1 MSESMCRSSPVV
13 ATPESYAGRP
23 GELLV
28 AVDDPAAIEVVGR
41 QLDLDP
47 VAWEDADAIAPHL
60 PRGVT
65 ERLVAAVEGDPE
77 IAVPERLDDFA
88 IELDLLFLLGDC
100 RPLTG
105 KGRR

>member
-1 MSESMCRSSPVV
+1 MRTARGYQTGGKRCL
-13 ATPESYAGRP
+13 AAAG
-23 GELLV
+23 
-28 AVDDPAAIEVVGR
+28 
-41 QLDLDP
+41 DLDP
-47 VAWEDADAIAPHL
+47 VAREDADAVAPHL